1 VSTTAHHDVLAS
13 EPDQFRHA
21 QTGLDSDGQQGPIA
35 AADPRRQVGRGEDGR
50 DLRRVEER
58 NGFALV
64 AFAGHREDLLAQ
76 QRMGRLSH
84 RDIPKERMNR
94 GQTRIAGPT
103 AVAALLLQVLEKSP
117 DERGR
122 EILCVQPR
130 RGLAQLVGRKPEEQ
144 SKRIAI
150 PGDRMGL
157 ACRCRSKRSV
167 KKPCNSDWK
176 VAAIMA

>member
-21 QTGLDSDGQQGPIA
+21 QTGLDGDGQQGPIA
-35 AADPRRQVGRGEDGR
+35 AADPRRPVGRGEDGR
-50 DLRRVEER
+50 DLRCVEER
-58 NGFALV
+58 HEFALV

-76 QRMGRLSH
+76 QRMSRFSH

-94 GQTRIAGPT
+94 GQPRIAGPT

-117 DERGR
+117 DERGP
-122 EILCVQPR
+122 EILCVQRR

-150 PGDRMGL
+150 PGDRMGAGL
-157 ACRCRSKRSV
+157 PLSQ
-167 KKPCNSDWK
+167 
-176 VAAIMA
+176 